1 MLWGLLP
8 ALPVHA
14 VAQESGHVSWRLL
27 LALLVELQVSAVA
40 QESGHVCWG
49 LLLALLVELLL
60 SAVAQESGHV
70 CWRFLPALPAHAVAQ
85 ESGHVSWRL
94 LLALLVELQV
104 SAVAQESGHVSRR
117 FLLALLLSA
126 VAQESGHVGW
136 GLLLALLLELLLS
149 AVAPESGHV
158 FWRLLPAL
166 LAELL
171 EPAGAE
177 PGGTMLQ
184 WHRCA
189 VDLLLLLCWHMQS
202 LNAAAET
209 SGHGPWPMGLL
220 ATLLPALTAHRV
232 SSCGTAQVSAVAHAV
247 AHALLGQE
255 SGLVIGGLQ
264 PGLLLELAGLFV
276 PAQGLLQVLQG
287 LAAALRLPGGCGA
300 SSSGMVLFRQAC
312 LPWLLEAFPSPGC
325 PGFLGF
331 GVRCGRSGCSHPH
344 MSPWYLDPQN
354 HPPALLPACSQSM
367 ILPPGL
373 PAWHVKRK
381 KP

>member
-1 MLWGLLP
+1 MCVGDCCWHCWWSCRCLLWHESGHVCWRFLP
-8 ALPVHA
+8 ALPAHA

-27 LALLVELQVSAVA
+27 LALLVELQVS
-40 QESGHVCWG
+40 
-49 LLLALLVELLL
+49 
-60 SAVAQESGHV
+60 
-70 CWRFLPALPAHAVAQ
+70 AVAQ

-126 VAQESGHVGW
+126 VAQESG
-136 GLLLALLLELLLS
+136 
-149 AVAPESGHV
+149 
-158 FWRLLPAL
+158 
-166 LAELL
+166 
-171 EPAGAE
+171 
-177 PGGTMLQ
+177 GTMLQ

-189 VDLLLLLCWHMQS
+189 VDLLLLLCWRMQS

-209 SGHGPWPMGLL
+209 SGHGPWPVGLL

-276 PAQGLLQVLQG
+276 PAQGLLQVLH
-287 LAAALRLPGGCGA
+287 P
-300 SSSGMVLFRQAC
+300 SSHEPMV
-312 LPWLLEAFPSPGC
+312 P
-325 PGFLGF
+325 
-331 GVRCGRSGCSHPH
+331 
-344 MSPWYLDPQN
+344 
-354 HPPALLPACSQSM
+354 
-367 ILPPGL
+367 
-373 PAWHVKRK
+373 
-381 KP
+381 